1 MRSVIVTFVASCFWG
16 SDSVPFAKN
25 VNLWTGI
32 ALAQRCGGLTLPVQ
46 LLCDGFAV
54 GLIELLVRLNSM

>member
-1 MRSVIVTFVASCFWG
+1 M
-16 SDSVPFAKN
+16 PFAKN